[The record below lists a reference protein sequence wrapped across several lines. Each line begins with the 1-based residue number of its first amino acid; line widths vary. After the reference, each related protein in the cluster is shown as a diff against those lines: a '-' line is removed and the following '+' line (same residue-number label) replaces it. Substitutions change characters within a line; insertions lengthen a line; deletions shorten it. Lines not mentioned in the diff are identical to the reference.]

1 MKTSRITGFF
11 DVIFKS
17 DLIKTSFNLPN
28 LIVFSVSLIWFIS
41 FQTNEGLWYDECFSY
56 FHSQGTKK
64 DIFLVST
71 WDSNPPIYLFI
82 VKLWVKMIGF
92 SEIKLRLLSLL
103 FSVLNIVILFAW
115 IRNNLGN
122 FASIFFVALV
132 LLSNVQIEYANEAR
146 VYSWIF
152 LLITI
157 ANLLF
162 LRFLNQ
168 PKILLA
174 LLLGIIYSLI
184 FYSHYI
190 EGIIVLIHGIFLLLY
205 VFIIRKDSSNIFI
218 NYFSKYS
225 IGCLLFFYSLYK
237 GQIFFSSLIKNGGN
251 KIVDPPTIYD
261 IPRVFTELFN
271 DSYLFVFLIAFLFLL
286 WLFNK
291 ITRNQILMKNEEIIL
306 FHLVFSILSFLVIFF
321 VSRNAPMFTRRYL
334 MFTTIP
340 VLITLTFIVFSVQE
354 KWKSYSIAIFSVLIC
369 SFAFSMNTKFQKQM
383 EIREAV
389 EYIKSHKLK
398 STLIIIHTKDI
409 VANFSLY
416 FDNKIFCNYYLQV
429 EQLTR
434 NGVIAVNGLDSMLKK
449 LNYSLFDKVLVFR
462 VFSLTEFEK
471 DLDGILDD
479 YFLKTE
485 KIDKFRGVEI
495 NVYSNPSQ
503 FIHKSNTQIN
513 EYFNYLTVSQYIQ
526 KIQSDLKWFKYVK
539 DKALEMN
546 RNLDSVLFEEAEW
559 VMNEDLKRL
568 KYSK

>member
-1 MKTSRITGFF
+1 MKTSGIKGFF
-11 DVIFKS
+11 DAIITYE
-17 DLIKTSFNLPN
+17 LIKTTFNLPN
-28 LIVFSVSLIWFIS
+28 LIVLSVSLIWFLS

-56 FHSQGTKK
+56 FHSQGTKE

-82 VKLWVKMIGF
+82 VKVWVKMIGF
-92 SEIKLRLLSLL
+92 SEVKLRLLSLL
-103 FSVLNIVILFAW
+103 FSAINTVILFAW
-115 IRNNLGN
+115 IRNKLGN
-122 FASIFFVALV
+122 IASIFFVALV

-157 ANLLF
+157 SNLLF
-162 LRFLNQ
+162 LRFLSQ
-168 PKILLA
+168 PKILIA
-174 LLLGIIYSLI
+174 FSLGVTYTLI

-190 EGIIVLIHGIFLLLY
+190 EGIIVLVHGIFLLIY
-205 VFIIRKDSSNIFI
+205 VLLTRKELSDVII
-218 NYFSKYS
+218 NYLVKYS
-225 IGCLLFFYSLYK
+225 MGCLLFFYAIYK
-237 GQIFFSSLIKNGGN
+237 GQIFFSNLLQSGGN
-251 KIVDPPTIYD
+251 RIVDPPMLYD
-261 IPRVFTELFN
+261 VPRVISELFN
-271 DSYLFVFLIAFLFLL
+271 DSYVFVFFIASIFLL
-286 WLFNK
+286 WLFNIFK
-291 ITRNQILMKNEEIIL
+291 RNQILMGNEEIIL
-306 FHLVFSILSFLVIFF
+306 FHLVFSILSFF
-321 VSRNAPMFTRRYL
+321 VLYIVSSNAPMFTRRYL

-340 VLITLTFIVFSVQE
+340 VFITLTFITFSVHE
-354 KWKSYSIAIFSVLIC
+354 KWKSYSVAIFSVLIF
-369 SFAFSMNTKFQKQM
+369 SFAFSMKTKFNKQM

-389 EYIKSHKLK
+389 EYVKTHKSKN
-398 STLIIIHTKDI
+398 TLIIIHTKDI

-416 FDNKIFCNYYLQV
+416 FDNKIFSNYFLQV
-429 EQLTR
+429 EQLAR
-434 NGVIAVNGLDSMLKK
+434 DGVIAVNELDSTLKK
-449 LNYSLFDKVLVFR
+449 LNYSFFDKVFVFR
-462 VFSLTEFEK
+462 VFSSTEFEK
-471 DLDGILDD
+471 DLDGILNDC
-479 YFLKTE
+479 FLKAE